1 MAYNT
6 GNPVGS
12 SDFRD
17 LSDNAVNFDK
27 YSVGTDPAYPN
38 RLGVLKLSIEGM
50 NQEFN
55 NAQDGRDAQFEA
67 QLAAMGYTWLGD
79 YGPGLN
85 FTSRNQY
92 TVRDGV
98 PYAVANA
105 TTLPYTST
113 GNWALEVSKF
123 KVINVDDILRSDLAN
138 ESDRSKG
145 FAEVGTLQFGLGK
158 PGDSIPAGRGFWE
171 DVGAGANIWR
181 FRDRTLIGGAVDYDG
196 TYDPGAGRS
205 WVGLSAGGNMTYFDA
220 LSQSATY
227 STLGGIAGA
236 FASRTSDNTRAGQS
250 NTIPVASFVDNDNAN
265 SSDKKGAW
273 AFYGHA
279 VHSRDNAFTACM
291 EVDIANRKATVPV
304 TPYEMGAV
312 GTTAAHWIGTGGET
326 AQAGLSVN
334 PASVAVAIVSTG
346 TRDAVAGTGALFE
359 KGIVFQA
366 DALSGCNGVA
376 GRATAIQ
383 MARGHQI
390 SWLTPTNGVAASIR
404 SENTAT
410 SSTSSMLFGNSGVV
424 FRGLKADLT
433 TENNLFAITTNPSAV
448 NYIQVGAGGAGSP
461 VAMSATG
468 SDTDIDFY
476 LQPKGA
482 GKLRVG
488 TPVTNAAV
496 AGNFSAQQI
505 LAFKDASGTIYY
517 IPCRAA
523 TW

>member
-1 MAYNT
+1 MQ
-6 GNPVGS
+6 
-12 SDFRD
+12 
-17 LSDNAVNFDK
+17 LLNF
-27 YSVGTDPAYPN
+27 
-38 RLGVLKLSIEGM
+38 
-50 NQEFN
+50 F
-55 NAQDGRDAQFEA
+55 AQDVNGNIVPGATCTIFISGTST
-67 QLAAMGYTWLGD
+67 LAAGLQDASGAPLSNPFNANSAGLVSVAAPQGIYDIQMVSGLLNYTIKVQFID
-79 YGPGLN
+79 AAQVAIDASSAAASAAAASAAS
-85 FTSRNQY
+85 TSASESAIEAAIASDALRL
-92 TVRDGV
+92 RL
-98 PYAVANA
+98 ANA
-105 TTLPYTST
+105 
-113 GNWALEVSKF
+113 
-123 KVINVDDILRSDLAN
+123 
-138 ESDRSKG
+138 SDRSKG

-158 PGDSIPAGRGFWE
+158 PGDSTPVARGFWE

-181 FRDRTLIGGAVDYDG
+181 FRDRTLIGGAVDYNG
-196 TYDPGAGRS
+196 TYDPGTGRS
-205 WVGLSAGGNMTYFDA
+205 WVGLSAGGNMTYFDV

-279 VHSRDNAFTACM
+279 VHSQDNTFTACM

-304 TPYEMGAV
+304 TPYDMGAV

-366 DALSGCNGVA
+366 DALSGCNGVS

-390 SWLTPTNGVAASIR
+390 SWLTPTNGVAANIR

-410 SSTSSMLFGNSGVV
+410 SSASSLFFGNSGIV

-488 TPVTNAAV
+488 TTVTNAAV